1 MSTEELVKDIME
13 KKVQRVGLD
22 TNVKKSAEVMSKKG
36 CGCVVV
42 VQGET
47 AVGIVT
53 ERDLVLKVIADGLD
67 PAKVL
72 VRDIMSTPL
81 VTIRPDARITEAA
94 SLMNEYKIRRIVVTG
109 EGGALSGI
117 ITAGDLAM
125 TLAKREKFSDVT
137 LNAIAR
143 AKEMSAAGPYQ

>member
-13 KKVQRVGLD
+13 KKVQTVDLN
-22 TNVKKSAEVMSKKG
+22 TNVKRSADVMAKKG

-42 VQGET
+42 VQEKI

-53 ERDLVLKVIADGLD
+53 ERDLVSKVIADGLD

-81 VTIRPDARITEAA
+81 ITIHPEAKLTEAA
-94 SLMNEYKIRRIVVTG
+94 NLMSEYKIRRVVVTG
-109 EGGALSGI
+109 EDGSLAGI
-117 ITAGDLAM
+117 VTAGDLAR
-125 TLAKREKFSDVT
+125 TLAESKKYSDVT

-143 AKEMSAAGPYQ
+143 MKSGGPYQ